1 MPYVLV
7 TQRVEN
13 YPRWRR
19 SFEDHAEEREEAGST
34 GGHIFRDV
42 QEKERVTLFLAW
54 DDLDSAREYLHS
66 ETVREE
72 LEAGGVEGDPQIRYL
87 EELGKPRS

>member
-7 TQRVEN
+7 TQRIEN
-13 YPRWRR
+13 YPKWRR

-34 GGHIFRDV
+34 GGHIFRDT
-42 QEKERVTLFLAW
+42 EDKDLVTLFLAW
-54 DDLDSAREYLHS
+54 EDLDDAREYLHS
-66 ETVREE
+66 ETVQEE
-72 LEAGGVEGDPQIRYL
+72 LEAGQVSGEPEIRYL